1 VREALTFL
9 AGLLVA
15 TLLAALL
22 GPGFVDWREYR
33 GQFEQRIGAAL
44 GLETRIAGDIGLRL
58 LPSPRLTLRGIK
70 LGAADGAS
78 SAADIE
84 TLTVDLALSALAR
97 GDFRL
102 TEAEVDGMAVTL
114 VADAAGAVLMPPRHG
129 AGMPAATAID
139 RFAIRRSA
147 IVWREGDK
155 PAQVLAPI
163 SVDLAAAGLGGPWRI
178 EGEVAGASVRLAT
191 GEAEADG
198 RLRTK
203 IFVTGEQN
211 QVSFD
216 GALAL
221 PLAGGQLQPSLQGA
235 FTLTP
240 GGALSLAGTVSGGH
254 RQLDFSGLAVDI
266 AGGAA
271 RLEGEGRLLPAT
283 GSGGFQLRARR
294 VDADAL
300 IEALAQRAG
309 FERALQALPGALDIS
324 LDLDQVAWRGEDLSG
339 FSLRGRLS
347 EAGISGASA
356 SVRIANATLEA
367 TGDLTESGFRGALSV
382 KAPDARRAALA
393 LSRLGVEPAL
403 ADSFAAFREFEG
415 AATLDWSDERLGI
428 ERLTAKTASG
438 QHLEGSAAVT
448 SGRLEAKL
456 RLDGLDLNNLPP
468 GESLTGLAGRRD
480 LALDLTLGGVRY
492 RATAPGSARLAL
504 TREGRDWR
512 LSRLSV
518 EGFGGVRVEGQGALL
533 PGGGEISGRV
543 RAPRFAALAALAGPL
558 LPEQARRILPRIEDG
573 LAGLDASFRLA
584 RAPSGETNLVAEGA
598 AQAGRLGLNGRLGP
612 AGEWTGGELRLALDD
627 RRRAF
632 AAFGLPRPAQGGP
645 GELRL
650 DFGSGGPVGSL
661 TGPGLA
667 LVLESAGDSARINL
681 QADGPGQVM
690 PDGLAR
696 LLPQGLIDA
705 SGRVRSGEET
715 GLDDLVVNSGGR
727 TARGALKLGAEGQ
740 ISGSLALPDLA
751 LQPLLAATLGVAPP
765 TPGSVWSPARFQP
778 APGLGEI
785 RLAIT
790 TERLALT
797 EQIGL
802 DKAGFDLSAGR
813 DGLSISRLSGRHAG
827 GEVGGGLNLRRE
839 GGLAQLTGQLS
850 LAGLDLAVLTGGAL
864 TGKLSGR
871 FEAGGSGE
879 SPARLIAGLGGA
891 GSISVGGAG
900 MTRFDPAAL
909 SRVISAT
916 GDDASESETERLQDR
931 IGAALEQ
938 ASWPLG
944 DVTVPFTQAGG
955 VLRVQ
960 PVTFE
965 RAGLRAEASG
975 TVDWRA
981 MNLDLRLALRPLA
994 APPKDWPQQL
1004 PQVGVAWRGPIAAP
1018 RRETDVAALSNVV
1031 AARALA
1037 KEIARVE
1044 AFEADQ
1050 RERAMHSR
1058 RLRAEREMRENERKL
1073 GEFLKAEEERRLA
1086 EEKRAEEARKLEEAR
1101 LAEEARKAELARR
1114 ADEARLAEEA
1124 RKAEAARRAE
1134 EARQVEEARR
1144 AEISRRLEEARL
1156 AEEARK
1162 LEIAKRQEEAR
1173 KAEDERRKAE
1183 ADERARQAAIR
1194 AAIEGRSG
1202 PMILQGAPPS
1212 YIPGDPYVRP
1222 RSEAPPLAPPL
1233 DIQPV
1238 PRPLSRSPLP
1248 N

>member
-1 VREALTFL
+1 MREALTFL

-15 TLLAALL
+15 ALLAALL

-33 GQFEQRIGAAL
+33 GHFEQRIGAAL

-58 LPSPRLTLRGIK
+58 LPSPRLTLRAVK
-70 LGAADGAS
+70 LGAADGES
-78 SAADIE
+78 SAATIE
-84 TLTVDLALSALAR
+84 RLTVELALAALAR

-102 TEAEVDGMAVTL
+102 TEAEADGMALTL
-114 VADAAGAVLMPPRHG
+114 IGDADGAVSMPPRHG
-129 AGMPAATAID
+129 TGLPAATAID

-147 IVWREGDK
+147 IIWREAGK
-155 PAQVLAPI
+155 PAKVLAPI

-178 EGEVAGASVRLAT
+178 EGEVAGASLRFAT

-198 RLRTK
+198 RLRAK

-211 QVSFD
+211 QLSFD
-216 GALAL
+216 GALSL
-221 PLAGGQLQPSLQGA
+221 PMAGGRLQPSLQGA

-240 GGALSLAGTVSGGH
+240 GGALSLSGTVGGGA
-254 RQLDFSGLAVDI
+254 RQLDFSSLAIEI

-271 RLEGEGRLLPAT
+271 RLEGEGHVLPAT

-294 VDADAL
+294 LDADAL
-300 IEALAQRAG
+300 IEALDQRPG
-309 FERALQALPGALDIS
+309 FERALQALPGALDLS
-324 LDLDQVAWRGEDLSG
+324 LDLDQIAWRGEDLSG
-339 FSLRGRLS
+339 FSLRGRLDQS
-347 EAGISGASA
+347 GVSGARA
-356 SVRIANATLEA
+356 GLRIANATLQA
-367 TGDLTESGFRGALSV
+367 SGDLGEAGFRGELSL

-393 LSRLGVEPAL
+393 LARLGVEPAL
-403 ADSFAAFREFEG
+403 ADGFAAFREFEG
-415 AATLDWSDERLGI
+415 AATLDWRSGQLGVERLSV
-428 ERLTAKTASG
+428 KTGSG
-438 QHLEGSAAVT
+438 QRLEGSAAVT
-448 SGRLEAKL
+448 PGKLEAKL
-456 RLDGLDLNNLPP
+456 RLDGLDLANLPP
-468 GESLTGLAGRRD
+468 GESLTGLAGGRD

-504 TREGRDWR
+504 TRQGSDWR

-533 PGGGEISGRV
+533 PDGGEISGRV
-543 RAPRFAALAALAGPL
+543 RAPRFAALAALAGAL
-558 LPEQARRILPRIEDG
+558 LPDQARRILPRIEDG
-573 LAGLDASFRLA
+573 LAGLDSSFRLT
-584 RAPSGETNLVAEGA
+584 RASSGETGLVAEGT
-598 AQAGRLGLNGRLGP
+598 AQAGKLSLNAGLGRTGD
-612 AGEWTGGELRLALDD
+612 WTGGELRLALDD

-650 DFGSGGPVGSL
+650 DFGAGGPAGSL
-661 TGPGLA
+661 SGPGLA
-667 LVLESAGDSARINL
+667 MVLEGAGEGVRLNL
-681 QADGPGQVM
+681 QAEAPGLLM
-690 PDGLAR
+690 PEGLAR
-696 LLPQGLIDA
+696 LLPQGVIDA
-705 SGRVRSGEET
+705 SGKIRFGEESM
-715 GLDDLVVNSGGR
+715 LEDLVVNSGGR
-727 TARGALKLGAEGQ
+727 TARGALALGADGA
-740 ISGSLALPDLA
+740 IGGKLALPAFA
-751 LQPLLAATLGVAPP
+751 LQPLLTATLGSASPV
-765 TPGSVWSPARFQP
+765 PGSVWSPARFQA

-790 TERLALT
+790 TERLAVS
-797 EQIGL
+797 EQFAL
-802 DKAGFDLSAGR
+802 DKAAFQLATGI
-813 DGLSISRLSGRHAG
+813 DGLSISDLSGRHAG
-827 GEVGGGLNLRRE
+827 GEVSGGLSIRRE
-839 GGLAQLTGQLS
+839 GGLAQLSGRLG
-850 LAGLDLAVLTGGAL
+850 LAGLDLATLTGGAL

-891 GSISVGGAG
+891 GSISVSGAG
-900 MTRFDPAAL
+900 MSRFDPAAL
-909 SRVISAT
+909 SRVIAAT
-916 GDDASESETERLQDR
+916 GEDASESETERLQDR
-931 IGAALEQ
+931 IATALEQ
-938 ASWPLG
+938 ANWPLG

-981 MNLDLRLALRPLA
+981 MNLDLRLALRPLS

-1004 PQVGVAWRGPIAAP
+1004 PQVGFAWRGPIAAP
-1018 RRETDVAALSNVV
+1018 RREADVAALSNVV

-1037 KEIARVE
+1037 KEIERVE

-1050 RERAMHSR
+1050 RERAFFSR

-1073 GEFLKAEEERRLA
+1073 AEFLKAEEERRLA

-1101 LAEEARKAELARR
+1101 LAEDARKAELARR
-1114 ADEARLAEEA
+1114 A
-1124 RKAEAARRAE
+1124 E
-1134 EARQVEEARR
+1134 EARQAEEARR
-1144 AEISRRLEEARL
+1144 AEIARRLEEARL

-1162 LEIAKRQEEAR
+1162 LELTKRQEEAR
-1173 KAEDERRKAE
+1173 KAEEERRRVEAE
-1183 ADERARQAAIR
+1183 ERARQAAIR

-1222 RSEAPPLAPPL
+1222 RGEAPPLAPPL

-1238 PRPLSRSPLP
+1238 PRPLSRSP